1 MKGAQPLLI
10 PGNMCDAR
18 MWDGGGRIIRRS
30 LERLTGH
37 APRDADLAGLSS
49 IEAMAQRALA
59 ACEGPILAVGFSM
72 GAIVAA
78 RMALIAPKRV
88 AGLVLAGFNAGADL
102 PSRAAA
108 RPGQQAAARAGR
120 LREVVIEQLKP
131 HYLAGRNRHD
141 QALRCELVDMAL
153 GLGPEVFVAQSEA
166 LRLREDL
173 TASLGALACPVLY
186 IVGEEDALCPPA
198 WHAEWQRRTPRAAL
212 EVLPGAGHMAPL
224 ERPHAF
230 SATLAAWFVAHTER
244 LAA

>member
-1 MKGAQPLLI
+1 MKGARPLLI

-72 GAIVAA
+72 GAIIAA

-108 RPGQQAAARAGR
+108 RPAQQAATRAG
-120 LREVVIEQLKP
+120 
-131 HYLAGRNRHD
+131 
-141 QALRCELVDMAL
+141 
-153 GLGPEVFVAQSEA
+153 
-166 LRLREDL
+166 RLREDL

-198 WHAEWQRRTPRAAL
+198 WHAEWHRRTPRAAL

-230 SATLAAWFVAHTER
+230 SATLAAWFVAQTER